1 MAAAVFPGVGRPELV
16 RSMKAR
22 SFPSLPDGKATLNVG
37 DLTIHRITQT
47 HHGRTLLTLGHAAE
61 YLTNSRRYSTR
72 VFDRQAEIEAV
83 HLLMG
88 LSREVFEDFAEQRS
102 LNVRFADSLVEG
114 AVRLAE
120 KVPMTRRNV

>member
-16 RSMKAR
+16 RSRKAS
-22 SFPSLPDGKATLNVG
+22 SFPSLPATLNVG